1 MFEISHELPP
11 KEIYN
16 RAVEMFGADFN
27 RGTTFT
33 VGNTIYC
40 KGNISPD
47 LLEHEKVHIK
57 QQGSNWKE
65 WWEKYFTNEKFR
77 LDQELEAYKTQYRWI
92 KTNIK
97 DRNLQSKYLMFFS
110 SCLSGKMY
118 GNILS
123 MTDAIK
129 FIKN

>member
-77 LDQELEAYKTQYRWI
+77 LDQELDAYKTQYRWI

-118 GNILS
+118 GDILS

-129 FIKN
+129 LIKN

>member
-11 KEIYN
+11 KEIYD

-33 VGNTIYC
+33 VGNIIYC

-65 WWEKYFTNEKFR
+65 WWEKYFTDNIFR
-77 LDQELEAYKTQYRWI
+77 VEQEIEAYRTQYKWV
-92 KTNIK
+92 KNNIK
-97 DRNLQSKYLMFFS
+97 DRNKQSRYLMFFAT
-110 SCLSGKMY
+110 CLSGKMY
-118 GNILS
+118 GNILNLQ
-123 MTDAIK
+123 DALK